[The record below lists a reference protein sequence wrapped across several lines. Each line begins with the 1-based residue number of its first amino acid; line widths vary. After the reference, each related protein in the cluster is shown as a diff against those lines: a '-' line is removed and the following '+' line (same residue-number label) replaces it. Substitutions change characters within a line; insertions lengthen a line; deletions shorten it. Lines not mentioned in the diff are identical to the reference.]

1 MNAWNGLFV
10 TGIMSYNP
18 ITLILNDNKITR
30 PNFVNWKRNLDI
42 VLIIEHLN

>member
-1 MNAWNGLFV
+1 MNAWNVLFV
-10 TGIMSYNP
+10 IGIMSYNP

-30 PNFVNWKRNLDI
+30 PMFVNWKRNLDI